1 MYLQFKTETPLNV
14 SVLAPTD
21 SKTNFIAN
29 PVKHKQNINNNR
41 FHINRYRP
49 LLTKVNKETETITIK
64 QEISQKQYNLIW

>member
-1 MYLQFKTETPLNV
+1 MYPYLHPLTV
-14 SVLAPTD
+14 KPTLLPILL
-21 SKTNFIAN
+21 SIN
-29 PVKHKQNINNNR
+29 QNINNNR